1 MPLFRQPRLYFFW
14 SWESVEDVYCRSITT
29 PMLFHF
35 LLHPVNRHLS
45 KICIV
50 KLLRYFFK
58 FWTPRFKSN
67 FRITFN
73 EEEIIINPEDVDPS
87 VGRFRNLIETTVI
100 PKKVIDD
107 LFFLWN
113 FRVLWI
119 GFVILAVFVGFTQL
133 CFLLNSK
140 VHSSINVTPFTL
152 KRIECLSRYL

>member
-1 MPLFRQPRLYFFW
+1 
-14 SWESVEDVYCRSITT
+14 
-29 PMLFHF
+29 MLFHF

-100 PKKVIDD
+100 PKKVIED

-133 CFLLNSK
+133 CFLLNTRLSTSHHLHLSALS
-140 VHSSINVTPFTL
+140 VCPDIYSHLWLVTNRNIIVTYVQIERSIDQI
-152 KRIECLSRYL
+152 RHIG

>member
-1 MPLFRQPRLYFFW
+1 MYR
-14 SWESVEDVYCRSITT
+14 EVIKI
-29 PMLFHF
+29 F
-35 LLHPVNRHLS
+35 LKVFNS
-45 KICIV
+45 
-50 KLLRYFFK
+50 
-58 FWTPRFKSN
+58 SN

-152 KRIECLSRYL
+152 KRIECLSKDIYSHLWLVTNRNLIVIYVQIERSIDQIWHIG